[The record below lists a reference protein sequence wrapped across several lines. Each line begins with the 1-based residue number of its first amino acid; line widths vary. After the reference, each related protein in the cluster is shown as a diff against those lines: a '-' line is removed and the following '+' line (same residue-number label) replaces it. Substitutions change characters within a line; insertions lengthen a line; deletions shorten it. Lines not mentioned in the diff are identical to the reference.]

1 MSLIRPMSQKQM
13 DQELII
19 LMLLFLVLLL
29 GAIPFDKAY
38 SSVVSI

>member
-1 MSLIRPMSQKQM
+1 MSQKQM

-38 SSVVSI
+38 GSVVSI